1 MIIKISITHQNNNF
15 EMVGNSVEF
24 AELYVH
30 SYFPFIGKLL
40 IDFLLPVYLLAE
52 LL

>member
-1 MIIKISITHQNNNF
+1 
-15 EMVGNSVEF
+15 MVGNSVEF

-40 IDFLLPVYLLAE
+40 IDFLLPVYVLAE